1 MPQKAQLFNSPFRII
16 VQNKFGRKYL
26 PLIFA
31 PRYSGKFFRRLV
43 IRKFSNDFKIRFG
56 GLKNLFTFALP

>member
-1 MPQKAQLFNSPFRII
+1 MPQKEQLFNRVFWRI
-16 VQNKFGRKYL
+16 VENKFGREKP

-43 IRKFSNDFKIRFG
+43 IRMFSNDFKIRFG